1 MKATISMLLAAVFAA
16 SPAIAAK
23 WDLRDESIG
32 LALADAEKTRDR
44 DFEGTKLIADGR
56 YVIRSEASEA
66 TGNRKCCTLPSRPD
80 YFYGLLDGILQWGF
94 DDTDLEFVR
103 VGVTPWAVTWEPE
116 TTSPRKLRA
125 KRDILELGAI
135 TWSVDDPLEVDSYLE
150 IAIGRAGR
158 LGELKWSESSPFT
171 VLLGVQA
178 SIGFSWAESSDPQYS
193 RVSNPFAGIHYLIAL
208 EHDRFGR
215 LYADNR
221 FVNGFSFSSPERGH
235 PTVREANVRLGYE
248 KRLSGCLALDLWL
261 GKRSFNFEESGLP
274 GRYTKAGTFAARV
287 ACRFSRSR

>member
-1 MKATISMLLAAVFAA
+1 MKKCLIALFGAFCLT
-16 SPAIAAK
+16 SPTNAAK
-23 WDLRDESIG
+23 WDLSDDSIG
-32 LALADAEKTRDR
+32 LSIARAEKTRDR
-44 DFEGTKLIADGR
+44 NFEGTKLIADGS
-56 YVIRSEASEA
+56 YIIRSEAGDA
-66 TGNRKCCTLPSRPD
+66 TGNRKCCTLPSLPE
-80 YFYGLLDGILQWGF
+80 YHYGLFDGTLQLGF

-103 VGVTPWAVTWEPE
+103 VGFTPWAITWEPDNV
-116 TTSPRKLRA
+116 SPRKLRA

-150 IAIGRAGR
+150 VAIGRAGR

-178 SIGFSWAESSDPQYS
+178 SIGYAWGESSDSLYS
-193 RVSNPFAGIHYLIAL
+193 SVSNPFAGIHYLIAL
-208 EHDRFGR
+208 EHDRFGK

-235 PTVREANVRLGYE
+235 PTVREANVRFGYE
-248 KRLSGCLALDLWL
+248 KRFSNCLKLDLWV

-274 GRYTKAGTFAARV
+274 GRYTKAGTFAARL
-287 ACRFSRSR
+287 ACRFSRSE